1 MSPFG
6 IPDNFS
12 RIGVSAVAGYRLS
25 VTSLVFS
32 EMLYSIIKNY
42 NFSPF
47 LPLGNALTHIKKM
60 YHILAR
66 FAIIPAYLVELYNLF
81 AAGFPVG
88 TGRAAHLCLKQ
99 PVEVGKVA
107 EAAGKRCSGN
117 ALPR

>member
-25 VTSLVFS
+25 VTSFVFS
-32 EMLYSIIKNY
+32 EMLYSIIKNH

-47 LPLGNALTHIKKM
+47 LPPRNVLTHIEKM

-66 FAIIPAYLVELYNLF
+66 FAIPTALLYNKEYLNTRKED
-81 AAGFPVG
+81 V
-88 TGRAAHLCLKQ
+88 L
-99 PVEVGKVA
+99 
-107 EAAGKRCSGN
+107 
-117 ALPR
+117 